1 MRTVEDL
8 REQFKKENPREDLIT
23 VSHVKWLEQKILF
36 PHPTKIDEGE
46 IAEMYTG
53 WEKHEPSPI
62 EFYHGELMDEFHKWR
77 KERTNNTTVEMN
89 GKEFNEIV
97 VKAKKTTYEKY
108 KKLGLDKIVLKTDLI

>member
-1 MRTVEDL
+1 M
-8 REQFKKENPREDLIT
+8 
-23 VSHVKWLEQKILF
+23 S
-36 PHPTKIDEGE
+36 
-46 IAEMYTG
+46 TG